1 MQIVKSFFELLLCCL
16 RSECICVS
24 VPGVFSEAYT
34 FERVLECSFPPAST
48 SAWPHFIT
56 FDHFEAKARPVAVN
70 TTRMQLDGRPHIE
83 DDAMSFS
90 HCTMISMKVEVWSHW
105 EETSVWLIRFP
116 RHSCYHAFSQRLRH
130 HHITTMPRRPLRQI
144 RFTRLV
150 PVWMTGFGHRCGSEA
165 WHFLAESFANEKGV
179 RWLWSQLLGNVEPL
193 KHPCKSQMAFACHEV
208 FLAIGRAPRNP
219 ANDSLELCCHHARK
233 SR

>member
-1 MQIVKSFFELLLCCL
+1 MHLCF
-16 RSECICVS
+16 RARCVLW
-24 VPGVFSEAYT
+24 G
-34 FERVLECSFPPAST
+34 L
-48 SAWPHFIT
+48 HFW
-56 FDHFEAKARPVAVN
+56 EGL
-70 TTRMQLDGRPHIE
+70 RMQLPTSLHLSLTPFHHFWPLWSESQAGCSEYHKDAARWQATYWRWRYVVQSLHNDFHEGGSLEPLGRNLSLV
-83 DDAMSFS
+83 DSFS
-90 HCTMISMKVEVWSHW
+90 
-105 EETSVWLIRFP
+105 

-208 FLAIGRAPRNP
+208 FLAIGRARRNP
-219 ANDSLELCCHHARK
+219 ANDSLELCCRHARK